1 MALVRVRIWDWPIR
15 IFHWSL
21 AAAVG
26 FAWWTAETGRMQP
39 HRWAGYAILALLVFR
54 LFWGVAGGDTA
65 RFASFV
71 RGPRT
76 AIAYARGLFDR
87 TRPPSAGHNP
97 LGGWSV
103 IALLTT
109 LSALVVLGLFAVDV
123 DGIESGPLASWVSF
137 DVGRAAAQAHAMVF
151 NLLLGLVALHL
162 VAVLFYLIVRRDNLV
177 GPMLHGFRR
186 LERDPGHRFASPAR
200 IMLGVVLAAA
210 LAWLA
215 ARGFRL

>member
-21 AAAVG
+21 VAAIG

-39 HRWAGYAILALLVFR
+39 HRWAGYVALALLAFR

-71 RGPRT
+71 RGPR
-76 AIAYARGLFDR
+76 AALAYARGLFDR
-87 TRPPSAGHNP
+87 TQPPSPGHNP

-103 IALLTT
+103 IALLATT
-109 LSALVVLGLFAVDV
+109 SALVVLGLFAVDV

-137 DVGRAAAQAHAMVF
+137 DVGRAAAQAHAVVF
-151 NLLLGLVALHL
+151 NLLLGLVALHV
-162 VAVLFYLIVRRDNLV
+162 VAVLFYLIVRRDNLLA
-177 GPMLHGFRR
+177 PMLRGFRP
-186 LERDPGHRFASPAR
+186 LERDPGHRFAPPAR
-200 IMLGVVLAAA
+200 VVLGVVLAAA

-215 ARGFRL
+215 ASGFRL

>member
-1 MALVRVRIWDWPIR
+1 VALVRVRIWDWPIR

-21 AAAVG
+21 AAAIG

-39 HRWAGYAILALLVFR
+39 HRWAGYAVLALLTFR

-71 RGPRT
+71 RGPR
-76 AIAYARGLFDR
+76 AALAYARGLFDR
-87 TRPPSAGHNP
+87 TRPPSIGHNP

-103 IALLTT
+103 IALLATT
-109 LSALVVLGLFAVDV
+109 TALVVLGLFAVDV
-123 DGIESGPLASWVSF
+123 DGIESGPLSTWVSF
-137 DVGRAAAQAHAMVF
+137 DVGRIAAQGHALVF

-162 VAVLFYLIVRRDNLV
+162 AAVLFYLVVRRDNLIA
-177 GPMLHGFRR
+177 PMLHGFRHA
-186 LERDPGHRFASPAR
+186 ERDPGHRFASPAR
-200 IMLGVVLAAA
+200 IALGVVLAAA

-215 ARGFRL
+215 SRGFSL

>member
-15 IFHWSL
+15 VFHWSL
-21 AAAVG
+21 AAAIG

-39 HRWAGYAILALLVFR
+39 HRWAGYAVLGLLAFR

-76 AIAYARGLFDR
+76 ALAYARGLFDR

-103 IALLTT
+103 IALLATT
-109 LSALVVLGLFAVDV
+109 GLMVVLGLFAVDV
-123 DGIESGPLASWVSF
+123 DGIESGPLSAWVSF
-137 DVGRAAAQAHAMVF
+137 DVGRMAAQGHALIF
-151 NLLLGLVALHL
+151 DGLLGLIALHL
-162 VAVLFYLIVRRDNLV
+162 AAVLFYLVVRRENLV

-186 LERDPGHRFASPAR
+186 LARDPGHRFASPAR
-200 IMLGVVLAAA
+200 VALGVVLAAA
-210 LAWLA
+210 LAWWA
-215 ARGFRL
+215 SSGFRL